1 MNQCVHVLISSAIF
15 FTTTKAHKF
24 EFIEDISLESLKLR
38 PVIDEGLIFTMLQ
51 MSSQN
56 TSFLY
61 LRMDFQLQTHLVF
74 QNY

>member
-1 MNQCVHVLISSAIF
+1 MNQCVHVLISPAIF

-24 EFIEDISLESLKLR
+24 ESIEDISLESLKLR

>member
-1 MNQCVHVLISSAIF
+1 MNQCVHVLISPAIF
-15 FTTTKAHKF
+15 FTTTKAPKF
-24 EFIEDISLESLKLR
+24 ESIEDISLESLKLR